1 MEGLRL
7 LVPLIISEE
16 SSLVSALRFLA
27 ESDDEFLPKRRFRDV
42 GGECCFF
49 FQLDLCWLN
58 FLINPVVLVPYRN
71 LRFIN
76 TIDTIDTFSL
86 ISFSIC
92 SWRNAVFLFENS

>member
-1 MEGLRL
+1 MVVLLIMDGLRL

-16 SSLVSALRFLA
+16 SSLASVLHCLA
-27 ESDDEFLPKRRFRDV
+27 ESGDEIFPKRRVRDV

-58 FLINPVVLVPYRN
+58 FLINPVVLVPYRD

-76 TIDTIDTFSL
+76 TKKKYMLKSL
-86 ISFSIC
+86 SVVPY
-92 SWRNAVFLFENS
+92 RQQN

>member
-1 MEGLRL
+1 MDGLRL
-7 LVPLIISEE
+7 LVPLIISEKPI
-16 SSLVSALRFLA
+16 LDSALHCLA
-27 ESDDEFLPKRRFRDV
+27 ESGDEFFPKCRFRDV

-76 TIDTIDTFSL
+76 TNL
-86 ISFSIC
+86 IRIITVYSKCIC
-92 SWRNAVFLFENS
+92 